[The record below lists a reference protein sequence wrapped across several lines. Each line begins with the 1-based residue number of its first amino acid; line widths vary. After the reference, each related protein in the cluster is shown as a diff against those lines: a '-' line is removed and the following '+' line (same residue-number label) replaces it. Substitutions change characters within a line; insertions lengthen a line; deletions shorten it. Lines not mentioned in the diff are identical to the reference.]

1 MRRADWDPEK
11 VLTETCERLE
21 LTEREHAILDAALAD
36 DPLLAGDL
44 GYLLAHMQSDPSEV
58 FLRAFVRYVSAATP
72 EPVRGPADA
81 LTPALADALA
91 SIPPPRYRA

>member
-1 MRRADWDPEK
+1 
-11 VLTETCERLE
+11 
-21 LTEREHAILDAALAD
+21 
-36 DPLLAGDL
+36 
-44 GYLLAHMQSDPSEV
+44 MQSDPSEV